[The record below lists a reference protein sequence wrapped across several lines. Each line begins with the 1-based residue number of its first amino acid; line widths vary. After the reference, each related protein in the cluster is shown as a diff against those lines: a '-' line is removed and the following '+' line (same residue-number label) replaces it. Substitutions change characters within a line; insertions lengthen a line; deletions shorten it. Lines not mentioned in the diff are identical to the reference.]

1 MKALVINPENIPV
14 IWNDVAPLLDRVT
27 EHNEGQFEANDYLE
41 PLTSK
46 VMQLWIAVEGD
57 YLHTVMITKII
68 EYPNKRDLRV
78 IAIAGSELK
87 TLHSKFN
94 DMIESFA
101 LREGCSSME
110 LWGRKGWKKMLPD
123 WKDSYTVFTKELKER
138 MH

>member
-1 MKALVINPENIPV
+1 MKALLINPENIPV
-14 IWNDVAPLLDRVT
+14 IWDDVAPLLDRVT

-46 VMQLWIAVEGD
+46 IMQLWIAVEED

-68 EYPNKRDLRV
+68 EYPNKRVLRV
-78 IAIAGSELK
+78 IAIAGSEFK